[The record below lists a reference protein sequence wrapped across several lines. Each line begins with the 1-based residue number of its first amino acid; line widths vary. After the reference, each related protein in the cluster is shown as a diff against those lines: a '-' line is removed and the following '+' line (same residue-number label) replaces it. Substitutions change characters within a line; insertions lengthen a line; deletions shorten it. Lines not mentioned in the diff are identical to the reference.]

1 MDEVNK
7 DRHMVSV
14 TEEKDLKCRTRGSE
28 SELRKNG
35 FIAVVTEQKTNYTG
49 K

>member
-14 TEEKDLKCRTRGSE
+14 TEEKDLKCRTRE
-28 SELRKNG
+28 SELRKTG